1 MLAGVSFVIGDDA
14 VQVVMFVLKNEI
26 NKTNVT
32 GF

>member
-1 MLAGVSFVIGDDA
+1 MLAGVPFVIGDDA
-14 VQVVMFVLKNEI
+14 VQVVMLVLKNEI